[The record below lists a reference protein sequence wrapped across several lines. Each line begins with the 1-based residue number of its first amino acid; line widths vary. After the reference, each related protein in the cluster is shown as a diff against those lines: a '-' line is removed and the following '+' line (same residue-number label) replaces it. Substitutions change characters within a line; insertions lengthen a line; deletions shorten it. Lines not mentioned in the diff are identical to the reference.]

1 MSPIAREY
9 LVYAIAVLAGFA
21 VYLVLDRGF
30 GIDFA
35 FALLGGFV
43 TIHAAIVL
51 GRRFLNRN

>member
-9 LVYAIAVLAGFA
+9 MMYALAVLAGFV
-21 VYLVLDRGF
+21 VYLGLDRGL

-43 TIHAAIVL
+43 TIHGAIVL